1 MPGVVS
7 PCHPR
12 DPRGV
17 VYAIMNRKYVPTG
30 SCALLL
36 RIRIVATEGERVPG
50 RGGGQATW

>member
-50 RGGGQATW
+50 RGGGQAT